1 MRKVTNYD
9 RAVQVWVLLS
19 CAAHERTFYTYGG
32 IARKL
37 GIPQARQAIIA
48 YLGPIMYYCQKHDLP
63 PLTILVV
70 NQETGQPGDG
80 LSAVAHEDREKVR
93 VQVFQ
98 HEWLKIPPPTAEEFK
113 KAMP

>member
-1 MRKVTNYD
+1 MRNVTNYD
-9 RAVQVWVLLS
+9 RAVQVWVLLA

-37 GIPQARQAIIA
+37 GISGAQHIVYK

-80 LSAVAHEDREKVR
+80 LIAVAPENREKER
-93 VQVFQ
+93 VQVFK
-98 HEWLKIPPPTAEEFK
+98 HDWLRTPPPTAEEFK
-113 KAMP
+113 QAIP

>member
-32 IARKL
+32 MGRKL
-37 GIPQARQAIIA
+37 GIPKAKLVIKD
-48 YLGPIMYYCQKHDLP
+48 YLAPIMYYCRKHNLP

-80 LSAVAHEDREKVR
+80 LNSVAPKYRGKER
-93 VQVFQ
+93 VSVFK

-113 KAMP
+113 KAML